1 MKSSN
6 ARTKKRKI
14 VVITGTRAE
23 YGLLKSTMEAIQKN
37 RKLQLQ
43 LVVTG
48 MHLIKKF
55 GHTIDDIR
63 RDGWRIDASIKMQ
76 RGNDQ
81 SIDQAE
87 GLSRGVGAIA
97 KFLEQSQA
105 DIVVVLGDRI
115 EAMAGALAAVTTG
128 RILAHIHGGDVALGD
143 FDDQMRHAI
152 TKLAHLHFPATRSAQ
167 RRIIK
172 MGESK
177 DRVHWVGAPGLD
189 HLKQLTNRWNKSEEK
204 SGSALV
210 LHHPCGR
217 CASKEKQTMDV
228 ILRAVERAG
237 LKKTVIYP
245 NSDRGHTG
253 IIESIRHHQRHVNGT
268 VKTIR
273 SLDRDTY
280 LQKLMEAD
288 VLVGNSSSGIIEA
301 SMAGTP
307 VVNIG
312 DRQKGRERS
321 GPSVV
326 DARETLISISRAIK
340 SALRKKPVIGRGEVY
355 GDGTAG
361 VHIASLLACVSIT
374 YSLYRKCIAY

>member
-1 MKSSN
+1 MKASQL
-6 ARTKKRKI
+6 RIQKRKI
-14 VVITGTRAE
+14 TVITGTRAE
-23 YGLLKSTMEAIQKN
+23 YGLLKSTLEAIREH

-48 MHLIKKF
+48 MHLLKKF
-55 GHTIDDIR
+55 GSTIDDVR
-63 RDGWRIDASIKMQ
+63 RDGWRIDTTVKMQ

-81 SIDQAE
+81 PLDQAE
-87 GLSRGVGAIA
+87 GLARGVAGIA
-97 KFLEQSQA
+97 KFLVQSNS

-128 RILAHIHGGDVALGD
+128 RLLAHIHGGDVAPGD
-143 FDDQMRHAI
+143 FDDRLRHSI
-152 TKLAHLHFPATRSAQ
+152 TKLAHLHFPATQDAQ

-189 HLKQLTNRWNKSEEK
+189 HLKHLTHGRKTPKQKSDI
-204 SGSALV
+204 ALV
-210 LHHPCGR
+210 LHHASGR
-217 CASKEKQTMDV
+217 SAAKEKQTMNAV
-228 ILRAVERAG
+228 LRSVKRAG
-237 LKKTVIYP
+237 LKSMIIYP

-253 IIESIRHHQRHVNGT
+253 IIEAIRIHQRQSNGT

-273 SLDRDTY
+273 SLDRDRY
-280 LQKLMEAD
+280 LQQLMEAD
-288 VLVGNSSSGIIEA
+288 VLIGNSSSGIIEA

-312 DRQKGRERS
+312 DRQKGRQRS

-326 DARETLISISRAIK
+326 DAGETPISIARAITL
-340 SALRKKPVIGRGEVY
+340 ALRKKPVIGRSDVY

-361 VHIASLLACVSIT
+361 VQIASLLARVSMADT
-374 YSLYRKCIAY
+374 FYRKCITY